1 MKAHRFSFFAVLALT
16 ACQSTAP
23 SPYNA
28 PEVAQPPISTFHCDG
43 GQTLTVRNYGASVNV
58 TTGDGKSSDLPAV
71 GNNSKSRFSLEQTAI
86 VFDGTTA
93 LYMVTGK
100 PPLDCRR

>member
-1 MKAHRFSFFAVLALT
+1 MKAHRFSFIAALALT
-16 ACQSTAP
+16 ACQSTSP
-23 SPYNA
+23 SAYNA
-28 PEVAQPPISTFHCDG
+28 PEVAQPPISTFHCGG

-58 TTGDGKSSDLPAV
+58 TTDDGKSTELPAV

-86 VFDGTTA
+86 VFDGPTA